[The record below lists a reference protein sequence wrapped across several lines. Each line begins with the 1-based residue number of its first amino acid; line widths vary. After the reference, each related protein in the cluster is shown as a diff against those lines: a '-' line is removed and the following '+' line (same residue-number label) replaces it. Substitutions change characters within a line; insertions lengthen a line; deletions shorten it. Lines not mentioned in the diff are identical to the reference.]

1 MAEDQAPVY
10 YEDLALLETQFDEV
24 DREICTSL
32 NFHALLEPL
41 LTSI

>member
-1 MAEDQAPVY
+1 MAEDQVPVH

-24 DREICTSL
+24 DREICTSH
-32 NFHALLEPL
+32 FYTLLERL